1 MYCNCGVKCFVYQT
15 LEKEGDFYQRVLIS
29 KCGVYIVDG
38 KKKMKCNLYNKKIL
52 NTGIVIDTPKVIKK
66 EHEKYIIYENLD
78 PDKKSRKDIESNIHL
93 LKIARVYPVNISNY
107 ISLINYNLRKLHYK
121 PFFLNKESIEQVVK
135 RLESKPDYI
144 RTVKSDFIY
153 KTKTKKNKVK
163 ESMNTVDKYI
173 STYIIKDDEGDEDEY
188 SDVSEEGDDS
198 FDVEC
203 YDSLDD
209 NEIELEYEAFDD

>member
-38 KKKMKCNLYNKKIL
+38 KKKMKCNLYHKKIL

-66 EHEKYIIYENLD
+66 EHEKYITYENLD

>member
-38 KKKMKCNLYNKKIL
+38 KQKMKCNLYNKKIL